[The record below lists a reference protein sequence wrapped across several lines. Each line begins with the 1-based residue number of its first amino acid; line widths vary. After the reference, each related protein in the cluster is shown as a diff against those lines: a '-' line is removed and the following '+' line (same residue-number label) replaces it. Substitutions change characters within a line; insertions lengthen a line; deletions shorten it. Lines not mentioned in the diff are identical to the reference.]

1 MEFCDP
7 WFPGG
12 GCIVVI
18 GGGSMSMSVS
28 MMMSRSMLPQG
39 ESAERAAGGVEAERR
54 SRVGGEGG

>member
-1 MEFCDP
+1 
-7 WFPGG
+7 
-12 GCIVVI
+12 
-18 GGGSMSMSVS
+18 MSMSVS